1 MVCKRFQLFS
11 MIIEFSASLTW
22 LYASYSV
29 NHPTSRYQ
37 LYLVIHIVHSARV
50 RLKAGGA
57 IRLSRET
64 ACIWVPFKRWK
75 WMIIITVAEK
85 KWKVR
90 VCHHH
95 LVWNASFCIRL
106 LPFIMVRLLLWC
118 RIVVVEDRWC
128 FSRCDCEKTKKDRN
142 DLKQHWFRIQIL
154 EALILVYF
162 VCFVFVSSESREARN
177 NVAAARTKM
186 YLKGKDALGLRG

>member
-1 MVCKRFQLFS
+1 MKLFQMVCKRFQLFS

-29 NHPTSRYQ
+29 NYPTSRYQ

-57 IRLSRET
+57 VRLSRET

-85 KWKVR
+85 NGKYVFVIIIWFEM
-90 VCHHH
+90 H
-95 LVWNASFCIRL
+95 LFAFVYCL
-106 LPFIMVRLLLWC
+106 LSWFVYYWDVELLLLKTDGLSHDAIVKKRR
-118 RIVVVEDRWC
+118 RIEMTWNNID
-128 FSRCDCEKTKKDRN
+128 SE
-142 DLKQHWFRIQIL
+142 FR
-154 EALILVYF
+154 F
-162 VCFVFVSSESREARN
+162 
-177 NVAAARTKM
+177 
-186 YLKGKDALGLRG
+186 